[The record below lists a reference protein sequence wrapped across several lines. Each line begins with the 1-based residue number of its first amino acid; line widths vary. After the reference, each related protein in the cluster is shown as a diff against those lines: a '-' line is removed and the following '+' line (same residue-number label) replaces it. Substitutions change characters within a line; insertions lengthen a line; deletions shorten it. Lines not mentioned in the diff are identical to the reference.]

1 MLKISN
7 VETFYG
13 KIQALRGVNIDIKE
27 GEIVSLIGSNG
38 AGKST
43 LLMTISGVN
52 KAKRGEI
59 VFEGKNI
66 EKYEPHTIVDLGIAQ
81 APEGRR
87 IFSRLTVEENLK
99 LGAHANE
106 KGKHF
111 NTDIKE
117 VYDLFPVLSDRKSQ
131 RGGTLSG
138 GEQQMLAIGRALM
151 NRPKVLLLDEPSLG
165 IAPKLVNQI
174 FLAIKNINKEKKVTI
189 FLVEQN
195 AKKALELA
203 DRAYVLV
210 NGKVTIEGTGKELL
224 INQIEFPH
232 TGVFN
237 NHIINN
243 ARAIIW
249 AAMIFS
255 REDLGRFAQDIACY
269 AHKNLFDE
277 NGCLNEASFHYQLIV
292 TKRLREI
299 SIIAKEFFEFD
310 RMRVL
315 NVPAW
320 RPGDGGF
327 DPLCLIGG
335 APPKGS

>member
-13 KIQALRGVNIDIKE
+13 KIQALRGVNININE

-43 LLMTISGVN
+43 LLMTISGIN
-52 KAKRGEI
+52 KAKTGSI
-59 VFEGKNI
+59 IFEGKNI
-66 EKYEPHTIVDLGIAQ
+66 EKYEPHDIVDLGIAQ

-106 KGKHF
+106 KGNF
-111 NTDIKE
+111 FDIDVKE
-117 VYDLFPVLSDRKSQ
+117 IYDLFPVLSDRKSQ

-151 NRPKVLLLDEPSLG
+151 NRPKMLLLDEPSLG

-210 NGKVTIEGTGKELL
+210 NGKVTIQGSGQELL
-224 INQIEFPH
+224 KN
-232 TGVFN
+232 
-237 NHIINN
+237 
-243 ARAIIW
+243 
-249 AAMIFS
+249 
-255 REDLGRFAQDIACY
+255 QDIQAAY
-269 AHKNLFDE
+269 LE
-277 NGCLNEASFHYQLIV
+277 
-292 TKRLREI
+292 
-299 SIIAKEFFEFD
+299 
-310 RMRVL
+310 
-315 NVPAW
+315 
-320 RPGDGGF
+320 
-327 DPLCLIGG
+327 GG
-335 APPKGS
+335 AKS

>member
-13 KIQALRGVNIDIKE
+13 KIQALRGVDIDVNS

-52 KAKRGEI
+52 KARTGEI
-59 VFEGKNI
+59 VFEGENI
-66 EKYEPHTIVDLGIAQ
+66 EKYEAHNIVDLGIAQ
-81 APEGRR
+81 VPEGRR
-87 IFSRLTVEENLK
+87 IFSRLTVEENLR

-111 NTDIKE
+111 NTDVKE
-117 VYDLFPVLSDRKSQ
+117 VYDLFPVLNDRKSQ

-195 AKKALELA
+195 AKKL
-203 DRAYVLV
+203 
-210 NGKVTIEGTGKELL
+210 
-224 INQIEFPH
+224 
-232 TGVFN
+232 
-237 NHIINN
+237 
-243 ARAIIW
+243 
-249 AAMIFS
+249 
-255 REDLGRFAQDIACY
+255 
-269 AHKNLFDE
+269 
-277 NGCLNEASFHYQLIV
+277 
-292 TKRLREI
+292 
-299 SIIAKEFFEFD
+299 
-310 RMRVL
+310 
-315 NVPAW
+315 
-320 RPGDGGF
+320 
-327 DPLCLIGG
+327 
-335 APPKGS
+335 

>member
-13 KIQALRGVNIDIKE
+13 KIQALRGVNININE

-52 KAKRGEI
+52 KARTGEI
-59 VFEGKNI
+59 IFEGKNI
-66 EKYEPHTIVDLGIAQ
+66 EKYEPHDIVDLGIAQ

-106 KGKHF
+106 KGKF
-111 NTDIKE
+111 FDIDVKE
-117 VYDLFPVLSDRKSQ
+117 IYDLFPVLSDRKSQ

-151 NRPKVLLLDEPSLG
+151 NRPKMLLLDEPSLG

-210 NGKVTIEGTGKELL
+210 NGKVTIQGSGQELL
-224 INQIEFPH
+224 KN
-232 TGVFN
+232 
-237 NHIINN
+237 
-243 ARAIIW
+243 
-249 AAMIFS
+249 
-255 REDLGRFAQDIACY
+255 QDIQAAY
-269 AHKNLFDE
+269 LE
-277 NGCLNEASFHYQLIV
+277 
-292 TKRLREI
+292 
-299 SIIAKEFFEFD
+299 
-310 RMRVL
+310 
-315 NVPAW
+315 
-320 RPGDGGF
+320 
-327 DPLCLIGG
+327 GG
-335 APPKGS
+335 AKS

>member
-13 KIQALRGVNIDIKE
+13 KIQALRGVDIE
-27 GEIVSLIGSNG
+27 INSGEIVSLIGSNG

-52 KAKRGEI
+52 KARTGEI

-66 EKYEPHTIVDLGIAQ
+66 EKYEAHDIVDLGIAQ
-81 APEGRR
+81 VPEGRR
-87 IFSRLTVEENLK
+87 IFSRLTVEENLR

-111 NTDIKE
+111 NTDVKE
-117 VYDLFPVLSDRKSQ
+117 VYDLFPVLNDRKSQ

-210 NGKVTIEGTGKELL
+210 NGKVAIKGTGQELL
-224 INQIEFPH
+224 KN
-232 TGVFN
+232 
-237 NHIINN
+237 
-243 ARAIIW
+243 
-249 AAMIFS
+249 
-255 REDLGRFAQDIACY
+255 QDIQAAY
-269 AHKNLFDE
+269 LE
-277 NGCLNEASFHYQLIV
+277 
-292 TKRLREI
+292 
-299 SIIAKEFFEFD
+299 
-310 RMRVL
+310 
-315 NVPAW
+315 
-320 RPGDGGF
+320 
-327 DPLCLIGG
+327 GG
-335 APPKGS
+335 A

>member
-13 KIQALRGVNIDIKE
+13 KIQALRGVDLDVND

-52 KAKRGEI
+52 KAKRGNI
-59 VFEGKNI
+59 VFNGENI
-66 EKYEPHTIVDLGIAQ
+66 ENQQPHKIVDMGICQ
-81 APEGRR
+81 VPEGRR
-87 IFSRLTVEENLK
+87 IFSRLTVEENLR

-106 KGKHF
+106 KGKYF
-111 NTDIKE
+111 ENDIKE
-117 VYDLFPVLSDRKSQ
+117 VYDLFPVLNDRKTQ

-151 NRPKVLLLDEPSLG
+151 SKPKVLLLDEPSLG

-174 FLAIKNINKEKKVTI
+174 FVSIKNINKEKNVTI

-210 NGKVTIEGTGKELL
+210 NGKVTIKGSGQELL
-224 INQIEFPH
+224 KNKDIQ
-232 TGVFN
+232 
-237 NHIINN
+237 
-243 ARAIIW
+243 
-249 AAMIFS
+249 AAYL
-255 REDLGRFAQDIACY
+255 E
-269 AHKNLFDE
+269 
-277 NGCLNEASFHYQLIV
+277 
-292 TKRLREI
+292 
-299 SIIAKEFFEFD
+299 
-310 RMRVL
+310 
-315 NVPAW
+315 
-320 RPGDGGF
+320 
-327 DPLCLIGG
+327 GG
-335 APPKGS
+335 AKN

>member
-13 KIQALRGVNIDIKE
+13 KIQALRGVNININE

-52 KAKRGEI
+52 KAKTGEI
-59 VFEGKNI
+59 IFEGKNI
-66 EKYEPHTIVDLGIAQ
+66 EKYEPHDIVDLGIAQ

-106 KGKHF
+106 KGKF
-111 NTDIKE
+111 FDIDVKE
-117 VYDLFPVLSDRKSQ
+117 IYDLFPVLSDRKSQ

-151 NRPKVLLLDEPSLG
+151 NRPKMLLLDEPSLG

-174 FLAIKNINKEKKVTI
+174 FLAIKDINKEKKVTI

-210 NGKVTIEGTGKELL
+210 NGKVTIQGSGRELL
-224 INQIEFPH
+224 KN
-232 TGVFN
+232 
-237 NHIINN
+237 
-243 ARAIIW
+243 
-249 AAMIFS
+249 
-255 REDLGRFAQDIACY
+255 QDIQAAY
-269 AHKNLFDE
+269 LE
-277 NGCLNEASFHYQLIV
+277 
-292 TKRLREI
+292 
-299 SIIAKEFFEFD
+299 
-310 RMRVL
+310 
-315 NVPAW
+315 
-320 RPGDGGF
+320 
-327 DPLCLIGG
+327 GG
-335 APPKGS
+335 AKN

>member
-13 KIQALRGVNIDIKE
+13 KIQALRGVNININE

-52 KAKRGEI
+52 KAKTGEI
-59 VFEGKNI
+59 IFEGKNI
-66 EKYEPHTIVDLGIAQ
+66 EKYEPHDIVDLGIAQ

-87 IFSRLTVEENLK
+87 IFSRLTVEENLR

-106 KGKHF
+106 KGKF
-111 NTDIKE
+111 FDIDVKDI
-117 VYDLFPVLSDRKSQ
+117 YDLFPVLSDRKSQ

-210 NGKVTIEGTGKELL
+210 NGKVTIQGSGQELL
-224 INQIEFPH
+224 KN
-232 TGVFN
+232 
-237 NHIINN
+237 
-243 ARAIIW
+243 
-249 AAMIFS
+249 
-255 REDLGRFAQDIACY
+255 QDIQAAY
-269 AHKNLFDE
+269 LE
-277 NGCLNEASFHYQLIV
+277 
-292 TKRLREI
+292 
-299 SIIAKEFFEFD
+299 
-310 RMRVL
+310 
-315 NVPAW
+315 
-320 RPGDGGF
+320 
-327 DPLCLIGG
+327 GG
-335 APPKGS
+335 AKS

>member
-13 KIQALRGVNIDIKE
+13 KIQALRGVDLDVND

-52 KAKRGEI
+52 KARRGNI
-59 VFEGKNI
+59 VFNGENI
-66 EKYEPHTIVDLGIAQ
+66 ENKEPHKIVDMGICQ
-81 APEGRR
+81 VPEGRR
-87 IFSRLTVEENLK
+87 IFSRLTVEENLR

-111 NTDIKE
+111 ENDIKE
-117 VYDLFPVLSDRKSQ
+117 VYDLFPVLSDRKTQ

-151 NRPKVLLLDEPSLG
+151 SKPKVLLLDEPSLG

-174 FLAIKNINKEKKVTI
+174 FVSIKNINKEKNVTI

-210 NGKVTIEGTGKELL
+210 NGKVTIKGPGQELL
-224 INQIEFPH
+224 KNKDIQ
-232 TGVFN
+232 
-237 NHIINN
+237 
-243 ARAIIW
+243 
-249 AAMIFS
+249 AAYL
-255 REDLGRFAQDIACY
+255 E
-269 AHKNLFDE
+269 
-277 NGCLNEASFHYQLIV
+277 
-292 TKRLREI
+292 
-299 SIIAKEFFEFD
+299 
-310 RMRVL
+310 
-315 NVPAW
+315 
-320 RPGDGGF
+320 
-327 DPLCLIGG
+327 GG
-335 APPKGS
+335 AKN

>member
-13 KIQALRGVNIDIKE
+13 KIQALRGVNININK

-52 KAKRGEI
+52 KAKTGEI
-59 VFEGKNI
+59 IFEGKNI
-66 EKYEPHTIVDLGIAQ
+66 EKYEPHDIVDLGIAQ

-87 IFSRLTVEENLK
+87 IFSRLTVEENLR

-106 KGKHF
+106 KGKF
-111 NTDIKE
+111 FDIDVKDI
-117 VYDLFPVLSDRKSQ
+117 YDLFPVLSDRKLQ

-151 NRPKVLLLDEPSLG
+151 NRPKMLLLDEPSLG

-210 NGKVTIEGTGKELL
+210 NGKVTIQGSGQDLL
-224 INQIEFPH
+224 KN
-232 TGVFN
+232 
-237 NHIINN
+237 
-243 ARAIIW
+243 
-249 AAMIFS
+249 
-255 REDLGRFAQDIACY
+255 QDIQAAY
-269 AHKNLFDE
+269 LE
-277 NGCLNEASFHYQLIV
+277 
-292 TKRLREI
+292 
-299 SIIAKEFFEFD
+299 
-310 RMRVL
+310 
-315 NVPAW
+315 
-320 RPGDGGF
+320 
-327 DPLCLIGG
+327 GG
-335 APPKGS
+335 AKN

>member
-224 INQIEFPH
+224 INQDIQ
-232 TGVFN
+232 
-237 NHIINN
+237 
-243 ARAIIW
+243 
-249 AAMIFS
+249 AAYL
-255 REDLGRFAQDIACY
+255 E
-269 AHKNLFDE
+269 
-277 NGCLNEASFHYQLIV
+277 
-292 TKRLREI
+292 
-299 SIIAKEFFEFD
+299 
-310 RMRVL
+310 
-315 NVPAW
+315 
-320 RPGDGGF
+320 
-327 DPLCLIGG
+327 GG
-335 APPKGS
+335 AKS

>member
-13 KIQALRGVNIDIKE
+13 KIQALRGVDLDVND

-52 KAKRGEI
+52 KAKRGKI
-59 VFEGKNI
+59 LFNGKNI
-66 EKYEPHTIVDLGIAQ
+66 ENQAPHKIVDMGICQ
-81 APEGRR
+81 VPEGRR
-87 IFSRLTVEENLK
+87 IFSRLTVEENLR

-106 KGKHF
+106 KGKYF
-111 NTDIKE
+111 ENDIKE
-117 VYDLFPVLSDRKSQ
+117 VYDLFPVLSDRKTQ

-151 NRPKVLLLDEPSLG
+151 SKPKVLLLDEPSLG

-174 FLAIKNINKEKKVTI
+174 FVSIKNINKEKNVTI

-210 NGKVTIEGTGKELL
+210 NGKVTIKGSGQDLL
-224 INQIEFPH
+224 KNKDIQ
-232 TGVFN
+232 
-237 NHIINN
+237 
-243 ARAIIW
+243 
-249 AAMIFS
+249 AAYL
-255 REDLGRFAQDIACY
+255 E
-269 AHKNLFDE
+269 
-277 NGCLNEASFHYQLIV
+277 
-292 TKRLREI
+292 
-299 SIIAKEFFEFD
+299 
-310 RMRVL
+310 
-315 NVPAW
+315 
-320 RPGDGGF
+320 
-327 DPLCLIGG
+327 GG
-335 APPKGS
+335 AKN

>member
-13 KIQALRGVNIDIKE
+13 KIQALRGVDLDVND

-52 KAKRGEI
+52 KAKRGNIIFNGE
-59 VFEGKNI
+59 NI
-66 EKYEPHTIVDLGIAQ
+66 ENTKPHKIVDMGICQ
-81 APEGRR
+81 VPEGRR
-87 IFSRLTVEENLK
+87 IFSRLTVEENLR

-111 NTDIKE
+111 EKDIKE
-117 VYDLFPVLSDRKSQ
+117 IYDLFPVLSDRKTQ

-151 NRPKVLLLDEPSLG
+151 SKPKVLLLDEPSLG

-174 FLAIKNINKEKKVTI
+174 FLSIKNINKEKNVTI

-210 NGKVTIEGTGKELL
+210 NGKVTIKGSGQELL
-224 INQIEFPH
+224 KNKDIQ
-232 TGVFN
+232 
-237 NHIINN
+237 
-243 ARAIIW
+243 
-249 AAMIFS
+249 AAYL
-255 REDLGRFAQDIACY
+255 E
-269 AHKNLFDE
+269 
-277 NGCLNEASFHYQLIV
+277 
-292 TKRLREI
+292 
-299 SIIAKEFFEFD
+299 
-310 RMRVL
+310 
-315 NVPAW
+315 
-320 RPGDGGF
+320 
-327 DPLCLIGG
+327 GG
-335 APPKGS
+335 AKN